1 MKSLIFAVAAASALS
16 LPLAS
21 FAQVQ
26 SNQPLTRAQV
36 KADLVRVEQAGY
48 SPAVGT
54 DPYYPADIQAA
65 EARVA
70 QQQGAPVAENTGVGG
85 AVNGSVQSGAP
96 VNSRPTNADGVH
108 PLFFGR

>member
-48 SPAVGT
+48 NPAVGT

-65 EARVA
+65 EARVG
-70 QQQGAPVAENTGVGG
+70 QQQGAPVAEATGVGG
-85 AVNGSVQSGAP
+85 AANGSVQSGAP
-96 VNSRPTNADGVH
+96 VDSRPTNVDGVH

>member
-1 MKSLIFAVAAASALS
+1 MKSLIYAVAAASAMA

-54 DPYYPADIQAA
+54 DPYYPSDIQAA

-70 QQQGAPVAENTGVGG
+70 QQQGAPAVENTGVGG
-85 AVNGSVQSGAP
+85 AANGTVQSGAP
-96 VNSRPTNADGVH
+96 VETQPTNVDGVH
-108 PLFFGR
+108 PLYFGR